1 VQDDPLNGIPQPRQ
15 GGSSVRRLWDALRRY
30 WRPQVLRGH
39 EVILYSRTGCHL
51 CDDACDRLRAAQ
63 RRYGFALRRTDI
75 DRCPDLAAAYGSC
88 VPVVQVNGK
97 VRFRGG
103 VAPRLLDRLLRA
115 EAARVAAKPARAGA
129 SR

>member
-1 VQDDPLNGIPQPRQ
+1 VQDDSLNGIPRSPP
-15 GGSSVRRLWDALRRY
+15 GGNPVRRFWDSLCRF
-30 WRPQVLRGH
+30 WWPQVLPGH

-51 CDDACDRLRAAQ
+51 CDDAWDRLQAAQ

-75 DRCPDLAAAYGSC
+75 DRDPDLAAAYGSC